1 MAEDNPKIELKTP
14 SKPIN
19 NSREVYLAENE
30 KNILGARGFKFA
42 LGNDFSKKIKILDKI
57 KNSEIKNINPKLNID
72 NNILPEI
79 SNYNKTRLIKSQSQ
93 ININNTP
100 KIDFIT
106 SRENNNKN
114 DINILTPKIPIYINI
129 NKNKNKNTS
138 IDIPFNNKYNISSFS
153 SPKSIKNKTN
163 FSDEFNLDINS
174 SNLRNNIN
182 FKKAKILRTHHI
194 KRKIPDIKIKNFNK
208 FHKFNGIKKVN
219 NKNDNIKSYF
229 KGVESVFI
237 YPEQIYGVLNDYNK
251 NNEKK
256 NSFDIY
262 ENNIKEKIEQN
273 NEFKE
278 DQKGLIFEEKAKE
291 NLINSKDFY
300 NYLINREYF
309 YQTQIDKEKDIFKE
323 KNSSFE
329 EKEDFKNK
337 MNYLKRI
344 AFSKENNFKR
354 NSIIG
359 ITKENIDNNE
369 TNSTKNEENAFLKK
383 KTEDENIEKVRIDGK
398 IYVLKNQMGQIA
410 RKILNKCKVY
420 NDDK

>member
-14 SKPIN
+14 AKPIN

-30 KNILGARGFKFA
+30 KNILGPRGFKFS
-42 LGNDFSKKIKILDKI
+42 LGNDFSKKLKFLNVI
-57 KNSEIKNINPKLNID
+57 KNSEINYNNPKLNID
-72 NNILPEI
+72 NTILPEI
-79 SNYNKTRLIKSQSQ
+79 SNYNKSRLIKSKSQ
-93 ININNTP
+93 ININSNP

-106 SRENNNKN
+106 SRENNNN
-114 DINILTPKIPIYINI
+114 YNINILTPRIPKHINTNKI
-129 NKNKNKNTS
+129 TS
-138 IDIPFNNKYNISSFS
+138 IDIPFNNKYIISSFS

-163 FSDEFNLDINS
+163 FSEEINLDINS
-174 SNLRNNIN
+174 SNLRKKFNLKNAKAISNNY
-182 FKKAKILRTHHI
+182 I
-194 KRKIPDIKIKNFNK
+194 KRNKPDIKIKKFNK
-208 FHKFNGIKKVN
+208 LHKFYGLKKLTK
-219 NKNDNIKSYF
+219 KNDSIKSYF

-237 YPEQIYGVLNDYNK
+237 YPEQIYGALNDFNK

-256 NSFDIY
+256 NSFDVY
-262 ENNIKEKIEQN
+262 ENNIKEKIERN

-278 DQKGLIFEEKAKE
+278 DQKNLLFEEKAKE

-323 KNSSFE
+323 KNTSLE

-344 AFSKENNFKR
+344 AFLKDNNLNK

-359 ITKENIDNNE
+359 ITKENLEINE
-369 TNSTKNEENAFLKK
+369 TNSTKNEENAFYKK
-383 KTEDENIEKVRIDGK
+383 KAEDENIEKVRIDGK
-398 IYVLKNQMGQIA
+398 IYVLKNQIEEIA

-420 NDDK
+420 NDNK